1 MVQSKAVN
9 LQDAFL
15 NNIRKNGV
23 LVTVHV
29 TNGFQIKNAKV
40 LGYDNFVV
48 ILEAEQKQM
57 MIYKHAISSITPE
70 KSVAFYNKGENQ
82 TDG

>member
-9 LQDAFL
+9 LQDTFL
-15 NNIRKNGV
+15 NNVRKSGV

-29 TNGFQIKNAKV
+29 TNGFQIKNVRV

-48 ILEAEQKQM
+48 ILESEQKQM

-70 KSVAFYNKGENQ
+70 KSVAFYNKGEEHA
-82 TDG
+82 D

>member
-1 MVQSKAVN
+1 MMQSKAVN

-40 LGYDNFVV
+40 LGGIFGKAV
-48 ILEAEQKQM
+48 IARPHDEIMKFFDIE
-57 MIYKHAISSITPE
+57 E
-70 KSVAFYNKGENQ
+70 
-82 TDG
+82 